1 MFDGLDQL
9 LDFVKVSR
17 LTVSTV
23 RRVTTVQI
31 TGAGAEGA
39 DSTAETVSSC
49 EVIQPLGL
57 MAYPTLGTGT
67 EALIA
72 RIGDNPVALALIDK
86 TRTAQAVEAG
96 EVRLY
101 GPGSSNA
108 AAVIRIR
115 ADGSIEVTSLNNTN
129 VTVTANGTGEV
140 RVNGSALKI
149 AADTDP
155 VDLGTWTHVPAAGA
169 GVTPCSL
176 SYTPPGGA
184 PTPIVTAQAV
194 AGKVAVSSSRRAKT
208 SA

>member
-1 MFDGLDQL
+1 MI
-9 LDFVKVSR
+9 DFA
-17 LTVSTV
+17 TITNTIASTA
-23 RRVTTVQI
+23 RRVLTASI
-31 TGAGAEGA
+31 SGAG
-39 DSTAETVSSC
+39 DSGDSGTSERVDGC
-49 EVIQPLGL
+49 EVVQPLGL
-57 MAYPTLGTGT
+57 YARPVLSTLT
-67 EALIA
+67 EALVA
-72 RIGDNPVALALIDK
+72 RHADKPVILAIMDK
-86 TRTAQAVEAG
+86 GRSAQAVEEG

-101 GPGSSNA
+101 GPGSANA

>member
-17 LTVSTV
+17 LTVSSV

-31 TGAGAEGA
+31 TGAGSTGA
-39 DSTAETVSSC
+39 DATAEVADAC
-49 EVIQPLGL
+49 EVVQPLGL
-57 MAYPTLGTGT
+57 MAYPTLGAGT
-67 EALIA
+67 EAMIA
-72 RIGDNPVALALIDK
+72 RLGDKPVALALIDK
-86 TRTAQAVEAG
+86 TQAAQAVEAG

-155 VDLGTWTHVPAAGA
+155 VDLGSWTHVPASGA

-176 SYTPPGGA
+176 SYVPPGGGGG
-184 PTPIVTAQAV
+184 PITTGTAV
-194 AGKVAVSSSRRAKT
+194 GGKVAVSSSRRAKT